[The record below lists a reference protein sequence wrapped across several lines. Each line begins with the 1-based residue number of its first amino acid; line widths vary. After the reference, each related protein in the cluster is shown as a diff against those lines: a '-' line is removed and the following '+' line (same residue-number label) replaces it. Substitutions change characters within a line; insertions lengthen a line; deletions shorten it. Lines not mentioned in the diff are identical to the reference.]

1 MGAITTEA
9 VSWKTPFSRPRTPL
23 RMLHPHHATSLWCL
37 PVQSVASRMWLKPIG
52 VDFPPLIALN
62 MVRRP
67 CQFWWVGRYLPLP
80 TWWQLRS
87 QRLGLV
93 DWLIGWPVMMFS
105 FFHVSI
111 SLGCEGCWRW
121 SYFNDVDCAWL
132 WRFLG
137 ALTLTGGV
145 SRKPSWPLGF
155 GMIVPFPKDRST
167 AFSDQCSNA
176 TGTPGVTP
184 RGTAPLTTTI
194 QGTWCSKH
202 SEMAFLRCF
211 RSFHYEASHKSLH
224 TKWIYTIEIEDP
236 HPQIKEP
243 DVHLS
248 ILGLVFP
255 WGVWMNTVQVAF

>member
-1 MGAITTEA
+1 
-9 VSWKTPFSRPRTPL
+9 
-23 RMLHPHHATSLWCL
+23 
-37 PVQSVASRMWLKPIG
+37 
-52 VDFPPLIALN
+52 
-62 MVRRP
+62 
-67 CQFWWVGRYLPLP
+67 
-80 TWWQLRS
+80 
-87 QRLGLV
+87 
-93 DWLIGWPVMMFS
+93 MMFS
-105 FFHVSI
+105 CFHVSI
-111 SLGCEGCWRW
+111 PLGCEGCWRW
-121 SYFNDVDCAWL
+121 SYFNDVDCAWV

-137 ALTLTGGV
+137 ALTGGV

-155 GMIVPFPKDRST
+155 GMIVPFRKDRST

-194 QGTWCSKH
+194 QGKWCSKH
-202 SEMAFLRCF
+202 SEMAFSRCF